1 MTIRRTLYPGF
12 QDALCPVQPPASLE
26 WLGIFDSEGEPNMPQ
41 EISIS
46 YQAVKSKVYRLI
58 DAMVEGSKTESEV
71 RESMRRWWMLIHP
84 ADRPVA
90 EKYLAMVLSRS
101 NATLGA
107 IGDGLFAVRDY
118 KPLRAHDSEKVSKI
132 TASPTQFSRPF

>member
-1 MTIRRTLYPGF
+1 MRYIW
-12 QDALCPVQPPASLE
+12 PAYCSNH
-26 WLGIFDSEGEPNMPQ
+26 DSQGEPNMPL

-90 EKYLAMVLSRS
+90 ATYLAMVLSGS
-101 NATLGA
+101 NATSA
-107 IGDGLFAVRDY
+107 ATGDALFAVRHA
-118 KPLRAHDSEKVSKI
+118 K
-132 TASPTQFSRPF
+132 